1 MLLHVEKLES
11 FDGLMLAYEIEGD
24 GVPVL
29 LLHGF
34 ATDSFINWVRPGITD
49 ALTKAGYRVI
59 LLDQRGHGG
68 SAKPH
73 DLEAYGDD
81 AMIRDAQALLD
92 HLGVASC
99 LGAGYSMGARN
110 MLGLV
115 RADARMRAAV
125 LGGIGSNMLHAREWG
140 SSVADAMLA
149 EDKKT
154 ITDRFAKSFRDFA
167 DLTGA
172 DRKALAAIQK
182 NPRGPLSGLAEVGV
196 PVLVLCGDNDPMIGS
211 PQELAEAIPGARA
224 AVVGGSHLNVVNNPD
239 FHRELLAFLDE
250 HRNHVDG
257 KNS

>member
-1 MLLHVEKLES
+1 MLLHVEKFES
-11 FDGLMLAYEIEGD
+11 FDGLKLAYEIEGE

-49 ALTKAGYRVI
+49 ALTKAGYRV
-59 LLDQRGHGG
+59 LMLDQRGHGG

-81 AMIRDAQALLD
+81 AMVRDAQAFLD
-92 HLGVASC
+92 HVGVGAC

-110 MLGLV
+110 MLGVLKADGRV
-115 RADARMRAAV
+115 RAGV

-149 EDKKT
+149 QDKGT

-172 DRKALAAIQK
+172 DREALAAIQR
-182 NPRGPLSGLAEVGV
+182 NPRGPLTGLDAIAV
-196 PVLVLCGDNDPMIGS
+196 PTLVLCGDNDPMIGS
-211 PQELAEAIPGARA
+211 PEELAQAIPGSRA
-224 AVVGGSHLNVVNNPD
+224 AIVGGSHLNVVNNPD
-239 FHRELLAFLDE
+239 FHAELLAFFDE
-250 HRNHVDG
+250 HRDRV
-257 KNS
+257 

>member
-1 MLLHVEKLES
+1 MLLHVEKFES
-11 FDGLMLAYEIEGD
+11 FDGLQLAYETEGD

-49 ALTKAGYRVI
+49 ALTKADYRVI
-59 LLDQRGHGG
+59 LVDQRGHGG
-68 SAKPH
+68 SGKPH
-73 DLEAYGDD
+73 DPDAYGDD
-81 AMIRDAQALLD
+81 AMVRDAQALLD
-92 HLGVASC
+92 HLGVESC

-110 MLGLV
+110 MLGLLG
-115 RADARMRAAV
+115 ADARVRAAV
-125 LGGIGSNMLHAREWG
+125 LGGIGSNMLHAREFG
-140 SSVADAMLA
+140 SSIADAMRA

-172 DRKALAAIQK
+172 DREALAAIQS
-182 NPRGPLSGLAEVGV
+182 NPRGPFTELKAIGV

-211 PQELAEAIPGARA
+211 AAELAEAIPGARA
-224 AVVGGSHLNVVNNPD
+224 TVVGGSHLNVVNNPE

-250 HRNHVDG
+250 HRERV
-257 KNS
+257 

>member
-1 MLLHVEKLES
+1 MLLHVEKFES
-11 FDGLMLAYEIEGD
+11 FDGSKLAYEIEGE

-49 ALTKAGYRVI
+49 ALVKAGYRVL

-73 DLEAYGDD
+73 DPEAYGDD
-81 AMIRDAQALLD
+81 AMVRDAQAFLD
-92 HLGVASC
+92 HIAVGAC

-110 MLGLV
+110 MLGLLGADERV
-115 RADARMRAAV
+115 RAGV

-140 SSVADAMLA
+140 SSLADAMLA
-149 EDKKT
+149 EDKRT

-172 DRKALAAIQK
+172 DREALAAIQK
-182 NPRGPLSGLAEVGV
+182 NPRGRLTGLDAVAV
-196 PVLVLCGDNDPMIGS
+196 PTLVLCGDNDPMVGS
-211 PQELAEAIPGARA
+211 PQELAAAIPGSRA
-224 AVVGGSHLNVVNNPD
+224 CIVGGSHLNVVNNPD
-239 FHRELLAFLDE
+239 FHKEMLAFLDE
-250 HRNHVDG
+250 HRERV
-257 KNS
+257 